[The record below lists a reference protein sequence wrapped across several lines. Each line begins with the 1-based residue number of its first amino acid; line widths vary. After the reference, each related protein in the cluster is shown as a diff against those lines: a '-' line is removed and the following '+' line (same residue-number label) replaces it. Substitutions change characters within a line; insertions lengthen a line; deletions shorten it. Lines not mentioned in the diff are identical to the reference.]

1 MPMGSQKMLAF
12 VDGAPEQ
19 RRSPRYRLLLIAR
32 LVTTSYERIV
42 KLRDLSTTG
51 AMIEGPRIPPPGTD
65 ILLQRGA
72 LEVFGTIVWAR
83 DMQAGV
89 EFDDP
94 LTETMLWMQ
103 VNAPRHIRE
112 EEPTAPPPP
121 RAA

>member
-1 MPMGSQKMLAF
+1 MGSHKMLAF
-12 VDGAPEQ
+12 AEGAPEQ
-19 RRSPRYRLLLIAR
+19 RRSPRYRVLLIAR
-32 LVTTSYERIV
+32 LVTTCSERIV

-72 LEVFGTIVWAR
+72 LEAFGTIVWAR
-83 DMQAGV
+83 DMQAGI
-89 EFDDP
+89 EFDEP

-103 VNAPRHIRE
+103 VNAPQHIE
-112 EEPTAPPPP
+112 EIDPSDPPP